1 MPDAAADDTASND
14 DGWHKITRKT
24 NNSSVDTS
32 RPFNSVKEAVAIFGE
47 RILAPGIYHSTLPT
61 TTSPSSWKSA
71 SPFSN
76 HSSSTPT
83 NNINIVPHNQVH
95 DLHDLHDEQGGSN
108 DESVI
113 MESVKRLEAELEE
126 TKAELKQLKERGC
139 ETEIALASLNAEL
152 HKNMSKLALAEA
164 EAARKAADD
173 KVKMAE
179 VNSPTLAQILNLGA
193 ELESGGYYSNFGW
206 SNNNNKAAAAAE
218 SNGWNKTKKKKKPI
232 VPLVGDL
239 FWKKKNDGKS
249 DHNNPLYASPNIF

>member
-95 DLHDLHDEQGGSN
+95 DLHDLHDEQ
-108 DESVI
+108 
-113 MESVKRLEAELEE
+113 EE

-173 KVKMAE
+173 KMAE

-193 ELESGGYYSNFGW
+193 ELES
-206 SNNNNKAAAAAE
+206 E

>member
-1 MPDAAADDTASND
+1 
-14 DGWHKITRKT
+14 
-24 NNSSVDTS
+24 
-32 RPFNSVKEAVAIFGE
+32 
-47 RILAPGIYHSTLPT
+47 
-61 TTSPSSWKSA
+61 
-71 SPFSN
+71 
-76 HSSSTPT
+76 
-83 NNINIVPHNQVH
+83 
-95 DLHDLHDEQGGSN
+95 
-108 DESVI
+108 

-173 KVKMAE
+173 KMAE

-193 ELESGGYYSNFGW
+193 ELESGGYY
-206 SNNNNKAAAAAE
+206 K

>member
-1 MPDAAADDTASND
+1 
-14 DGWHKITRKT
+14 
-24 NNSSVDTS
+24 
-32 RPFNSVKEAVAIFGE
+32 
-47 RILAPGIYHSTLPT
+47 
-61 TTSPSSWKSA
+61 
-71 SPFSN
+71 
-76 HSSSTPT
+76 
-83 NNINIVPHNQVH
+83 
-95 DLHDLHDEQGGSN
+95 
-108 DESVI
+108 

-152 HKNMSKLALAEA
+152 HKNMSKEDSRAL
-164 EAARKAADD
+164 
-173 KVKMAE
+173 VKMAE

-193 ELESGGYYSNFGW
+193 ELES
-206 SNNNNKAAAAAE
+206 E